1 MLCVEA
7 HKDLQADC
15 RTEGELATSS
25 NVEPNTLGAELA
37 VVSDSPVKAVMS
49 ASLETAG
56 ARMNPNQ
63 GPVNISLPDASL
75 ETTVIRIYLRH
86 TDEGL
91 QLAGVE
97 GCRLLTTLD
106 KDNSADDQFDP
117 ILTDVG
123 MELPVQPGY
132 DDPLYSALH
141 NEAMGDDVLKKV
153 SDAVGG
159 RFLYLSDDDK
169 DTAYGYKKLRGGEVL
184 LDIHGTLSP
193 TQYDTVAME
202 KTQPVDVVD
211 VDDLCPEMN
220 IPSTV
225 IDADI
230 SSLSSFPVGLE
241 HVVAASTR
249 AGVPIVL
256 GLSSV
261 GSGEVVARPG
271 FPRDGRAVLE
281 DIICSRLPLT
291 IIVVR
296 LPSHSLQVSVKDIVT
311 LVDRSG
317 ELNDEVVNF
326 YMAMLL
332 DDCGRTAATMKTY
345 TFNSFF
351 ASSLLL
357 RGLAAILRW
366 AKDVDL
372 LSHDLVL
379 APVHKDGEHWSLF
392 AIDFSRRVLEIYDS
406 FSCSSSKDFFY
417 SALLDKTVKFFSTV
431 AGAAGDGRTFDHFAR
446 EVSVKGVPRQHDGA
460 SCGVFMLMFASCLAR
475 GLRPPFGFSHRHIS
489 SIRARLALA
498 ICDVGRDFIELS
510 LCLAEVRVAWTRD
523 ESNYPRSERL
533 ELLLIQAWRTEVEG
547 DLLGF
552 LFGAVRP
559 SCRRLLTQ
567 ELTVPIAQLA
577 DHLDVS
583 IVSQVDP
590 RLVPHVTL
598 RTLLPYLQWSAWME
612 GLPSRIPPSRL
623 DYLDPRDIV
632 DPAFYRTSYE
642 DELEE
647 IILEELV
654 EESSEE
660 EEENLNE
667 DEGESAQQQEGDED
681 ELLQTESEE
690 EAEEEDSEQGSGDDN
705 DEEQAD
711 EDPQLEIALVADLP
725 ISNDPTLDPEP
736 PQPDDGHVAHV
747 AGPSARRPPSPPRRR

>member
-1 MLCVEA
+1 MAGSVLRVLRPSVKPVNKASWELPGVTTLAGVVKRKSRGKDGDGDDEGGGQRGTGGGSEQRSTKQRFSGHAGGGEGKKGSREKKKPRSGEKTKHHRGDGQGSDVDRDEDGGVLAVTGSTSLETGNDLRPACITRLGDQDPVISSTSETQFVDAVGGASEFRINPNREGRAIKGAQLSTELEQVVRVSENRGDEIQIHPNQEVMSAMTDDRCQDAVMLCVEA
-7 HKDLQADC
+7 HKELQAEC

-37 VVSDSPVKAVMS
+37 VVSDSPVKVVMS

-56 ARMNPNQ
+56 ARRNPNED
-63 GPVNISLPDASL
+63 PVNISLPDASL
-75 ETTVIRIYLRH
+75 ATTVIRIHPRH
-86 TDEGL
+86 TDKGL

-97 GCRLLTTLD
+97 DYRLLTNLD
-106 KDNSADDQFDP
+106 KDNSTDDRIDP
-117 ILTDVG
+117 TLNDVG

-141 NEAMGDDVLKKV
+141 NEAMGEDVLKKA
-153 SDAVGG
+153 SDAIGD

-169 DTAYGYKKLRGGEVL
+169 DTAYGDKKLRGGEVL

-193 TQYDTVAME
+193 TQYDIVAME

-211 VDDLCPEMN
+211 VDDLCPKTN

-256 GLSSV
+256 GLPSV

-281 DIICSRLPLT
+281 DVICSRLPLT
-291 IIVVR
+291 IIVAR
-296 LPSHSLQVSVKDIVT
+296 LPSHNLQVSVKDIVA
-311 LVDRSG
+311 LVDRSVK
-317 ELNDEVVNF
+317 LNDEVVNF

-345 TFNSFF
+345 TFNSF

-357 RGLAAILRW
+357 RGPTAVLRC
-366 AKDVDL
+366 ATDVDP

-379 APVHKDGEHWSLF
+379 ARMHKDGEHWSLL

-406 FSCSSSKDFFY
+406 FSCSSSKDSFY
-417 SALLDKTVKFFSTV
+417 SALLDKIVKFLNTV

-446 EVSVKGVPRQHDGA
+446 EVIVKGVPGQHDGA
-460 SCGVFMLMFASCLAR
+460 SCGVFMLMFASCLAT

-498 ICDVGRDFIELS
+498 ICDIGR
-510 LCLAEVRVAWTRD
+510 
-523 ESNYPRSERL
+523 
-533 ELLLIQAWRTEVEG
+533 
-547 DLLGF
+547 
-552 LFGAVRP
+552 
-559 SCRRLLTQ
+559 
-567 ELTVPIAQLA
+567 
-577 DHLDVS
+577 
-583 IVSQVDP
+583 
-590 RLVPHVTL
+590 
-598 RTLLPYLQWSAWME
+598 
-612 GLPSRIPPSRL
+612 
-623 DYLDPRDIV
+623 
-632 DPAFYRTSYE
+632 
-642 DELEE
+642 
-647 IILEELV
+647 
-654 EESSEE
+654 
-660 EEENLNE
+660 
-667 DEGESAQQQEGDED
+667 
-681 ELLQTESEE
+681 
-690 EAEEEDSEQGSGDDN
+690 
-705 DEEQAD
+705 
-711 EDPQLEIALVADLP
+711 
-725 ISNDPTLDPEP
+725 
-736 PQPDDGHVAHV
+736 
-747 AGPSARRPPSPPRRR
+747 